1 MKKIFFLACA
11 LTAAFTFFNAQEKM
25 VVKETFDS
33 NRFQWDEFY
42 EKEYSGSIQ
51 DGYFVLQNKRAGFL
65 VRSVAELPINID
77 NNFKVTF
84 KFLVPQLNDKYY
96 FGIIFDYKD
105 ENNYSNFL
113 VTERKFKMENREKG
127 TNSLSRQNALILK
140 SGKNKVV
147 IIELEKKGKKL
158 IFRVDNMEAVT
169 ITQTLNFGA
178 FGFLVEDANT
188 IKVDEVV
195 IEQIN

>member
-1 MKKIFFLACA
+1 MKKIIFLACA
-11 LTAAFTFFNAQEKM
+11 LASAFTFVNAQEKM

-51 DGYFVLQNKRAGFL
+51 DGYFVLQNKKIGFL
-65 VRSVAELPINID
+65 VRTVTELPINID

-113 VTERKFKMENREKG
+113 VTEKRFKMVNREKG

-140 SGKNKVV
+140 SGKNKKVT
-147 IIELEKKGKKL
+147 IELEKKGSKL
-158 IFRVDNMEAVT
+158 IFRVDDMEAVS
-169 ITQTLNFGA
+169 ITQKLNFNT

-188 IKVDEVV
+188 IMVDEVV